1 MLTSSRTRIAVLTA
15 VVIGGAIAAVIRPG
29 PEAAPVERF
38 DPGRTTSAAGM
49 ARTVATARRR
59 LALNPEDAEA
69 AVNLAD
75 VLMRQGRVERHG
87 AHGAEA
93 EVALRSVLR
102 QEPDHYTAIRTLGVT
117 LLAQHR
123 FRDAAASAQQAMRR
137 RPDDAWNYGVLGDA
151 WLELGDYDQA
161 FDAFDTMARLRPDAA
176 AYDRVAYAQELQGR
190 LDDALRTMERAAG
203 ATGAHDPESQAWHYA
218 QLGHLHLEMG
228 NLAAAHREFGRADFT
243 FPGHPYARTGLAR
256 VAAAR
261 GDHAGALRLYR
272 ELLVSGPTP
281 ELAAAAGDLLAL
293 TGDDAGAATMYE
305 RAETLEREGWQEAA
319 PQPAALARMLAE
331 RGLKTA
337 EAVVLAEQAAA
348 ARADIFT
355 MDALAI
361 AYFRAGR
368 LDEAAAAAGR
378 ALRTGSRDRRL
389 LYHAAAIAH
398 ARGRDTEARRLLAR
412 IPGGHVA
419 SDVALARRSG
429 AGWTDLVD
437 LNPPPNAA
445 TAAATAPPLP

>member
-1 MLTSSRTRIAVLTA
+1 MLNSSRTRIAVLAA
-15 VVIGGAIAAVIRPG
+15 VVLVGALAAVLRPG

-49 ARTVATARRR
+49 AQTVATARRR
-59 LALNPEDAEA
+59 LAVNPGDAEA

-75 VLMRQGRVERHG
+75 VLIRQGRVERHG

-93 EVALRSVLR
+93 EVALRFVLR
-102 QEPDHYTAIRTLGVT
+102 EEPDHYPALKMLGVT

-123 FRDAAASAQQAMRR
+123 FRDAAASAQQAVRR

-161 FDAFDTMARLRPDAA
+161 FDALDTMARLRPDAA

-190 LDDALRTMERAAG
+190 LDEALRTMHRAAE

-218 QLGHLHLEMG
+218 QLGHLYLEKG
-228 NLAAAHREFGRADFT
+228 NLDAAHREFGRADFT
-243 FPGHPYARTGLAR
+243 FPGHPYARNGLAR

-261 GDHAGALRLYR
+261 GDYAGALQLYR
-272 ELLVSGPTP
+272 ALLASGPTP

-293 TGDDAGAATMYE
+293 TGDDAGSAAMYE
-305 RAETLEREGWQEAA
+305 RAEKLERDGWKEAE
-319 PQPAALARMLAE
+319 PQPAALARMLAQ
-331 RGLKTA
+331 RGLKTP

-348 ARADIFT
+348 SRADIFT

-368 LDEAAAAAGR
+368 LDEAARASHR

-389 LYHAAAIAH
+389 LYHTAAIEH

-412 IPGGHVA
+412 IPGGHAAV
-419 SDVALARRSG
+419 DVALARRWD
-429 AGWTDLVD
+429 AGWTDLVM
-437 LNPPPNAA
+437 
-445 TAAATAPPLP
+445 